1 MDQYNIINIIF
12 FQKEFKLI
20 MCFNL
25 IEKSNVCVMCYTWE
39 IAPDPKKKKK
49 CT

>member
-1 MDQYNIINIIF
+1 MDCKKIPLNLFMDQYNIINIIF

-25 IEKSNVCVMCYTWE
+25 IEKSNVCVMCYT
-39 IAPDPKKKKK
+39 
-49 CT
+49 